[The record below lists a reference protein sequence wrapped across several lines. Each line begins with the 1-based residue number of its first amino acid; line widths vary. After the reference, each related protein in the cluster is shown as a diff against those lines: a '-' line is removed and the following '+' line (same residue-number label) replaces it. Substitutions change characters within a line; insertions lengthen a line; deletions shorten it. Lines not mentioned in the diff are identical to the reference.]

1 MIKNLKIRTKLIV
14 LSFVS
19 LAIALFLGITS
30 IFKLENTNEGLKRV
44 YHDRVLPLVQ
54 LKNIAEA
61 YAVNIV
67 DTAVKLRNDKIS
79 FEKCVSNIN
88 EAKTIID
95 KNWNEYLAT
104 NLDDKE
110 KEIVKNTKTILS
122 KANNTT
128 DNIQQACTNKDL
140 EKITSIVI
148 NDLYET
154 IEPVSN
160 NIAQLMEHQLKV
172 AAEINNQANEDYDST
187 VIQTI
192 ITIVFAFIL
201 LIFISFLIISDM
213 TNKITNFKNGLLG
226 FFAYLNRESINSELL
241 EDKSKDEFGEMA
253 KVVNQNILRTQ
264 KGIEEDRKLINE
276 TIAVL
281 GEFEQGDLCQRL
293 NLDVE
298 NPALA
303 ELKRVINN
311 MGTVLETNI
320 DNRTTCRFPQKTHNL
335 SNFEF

>member
-30 IFKLENTNEGLKRV
+30 IFKLENTNEGLKGV

-110 KEIVKNTKTILS
+110 KEIVKNILKLRFHS
-122 KANNTT
+122 LWIKLY
-128 DNIQQACTNKDL
+128 KDL
-140 EKITSIVI
+140 DTFKYLA
-148 NDLYET
+148 LYNST
-154 IEPVSN
+154 
-160 NIAQLMEHQLKV
+160 LK
-172 AAEINNQANEDYDST
+172 
-187 VIQTI
+187 
-192 ITIVFAFIL
+192 
-201 LIFISFLIISDM
+201 
-213 TNKITNFKNGLLG
+213 
-226 FFAYLNRESINSELL
+226 
-241 EDKSKDEFGEMA
+241 
-253 KVVNQNILRTQ
+253 
-264 KGIEEDRKLINE
+264 
-276 TIAVL
+276 
-281 GEFEQGDLCQRL
+281 
-293 NLDVE
+293 
-298 NPALA
+298 
-303 ELKRVINN
+303 
-311 MGTVLETNI
+311 
-320 DNRTTCRFPQKTHNL
+320 
-335 SNFEF
+335 

>member
-110 KEIVKNTKTILS
+110 K
-122 KANNTT
+122 
-128 DNIQQACTNKDL
+128 
-140 EKITSIVI
+140 
-148 NDLYET
+148 
-154 IEPVSN
+154 
-160 NIAQLMEHQLKV
+160 
-172 AAEINNQANEDYDST
+172 
-187 VIQTI
+187 
-192 ITIVFAFIL
+192 
-201 LIFISFLIISDM
+201 
-213 TNKITNFKNGLLG
+213 
-226 FFAYLNRESINSELL
+226 R
-241 EDKSKDEFGEMA
+241 
-253 KVVNQNILRTQ
+253 
-264 KGIEEDRKLINE
+264 
-276 TIAVL
+276 
-281 GEFEQGDLCQRL
+281 
-293 NLDVE
+293 
-298 NPALA
+298 
-303 ELKRVINN
+303 
-311 MGTVLETNI
+311 
-320 DNRTTCRFPQKTHNL
+320 
-335 SNFEF
+335 

>member
-122 KANNTT
+122 KANNIEISDTGI
-128 DNIQQACTNKDL
+128 NLK
-140 EKITSIVI
+140 TSI
-148 NDLYET
+148 E
-154 IEPVSN
+154 
-160 NIAQLMEHQLKV
+160 KV
-172 AAEINNQANEDYDST
+172 
-187 VIQTI
+187 
-192 ITIVFAFIL
+192 
-201 LIFISFLIISDM
+201 
-213 TNKITNFKNGLLG
+213 
-226 FFAYLNRESINSELL
+226 REQI
-241 EDKSKDEFGEMA
+241 
-253 KVVNQNILRTQ
+253 QNI
-264 KGIEEDRKLINE
+264 E
-276 TIAVL
+276 
-281 GEFEQGDLCQRL
+281 
-293 NLDVE
+293 
-298 NPALA
+298 
-303 ELKRVINN
+303 
-311 MGTVLETNI
+311 
-320 DNRTTCRFPQKTHNL
+320 
-335 SNFEF
+335 

>member
-1 MIKNLKIRTKLIV
+1 MQLI
-14 LSFVS
+14 L
-19 LAIALFLGITS
+19 LI
-30 IFKLENTNEGLKRV
+30 
-44 YHDRVLPLVQ
+44 Q
-54 LKNIAEA
+54 Q
-61 YAVNIV
+61 
-67 DTAVKLRNDKIS
+67 KLRNDKIS

-104 NLDDKE
+104 NLDDKR

-201 LIFISFLIISDM
+201 LIFISF
-213 TNKITNFKNGLLG
+213 
-226 FFAYLNRESINSELL
+226 
-241 EDKSKDEFGEMA
+241 
-253 KVVNQNILRTQ
+253 
-264 KGIEEDRKLINE
+264 
-276 TIAVL
+276 
-281 GEFEQGDLCQRL
+281 
-293 NLDVE
+293 
-298 NPALA
+298 
-303 ELKRVINN
+303 
-311 MGTVLETNI
+311 
-320 DNRTTCRFPQKTHNL
+320 
-335 SNFEF
+335 